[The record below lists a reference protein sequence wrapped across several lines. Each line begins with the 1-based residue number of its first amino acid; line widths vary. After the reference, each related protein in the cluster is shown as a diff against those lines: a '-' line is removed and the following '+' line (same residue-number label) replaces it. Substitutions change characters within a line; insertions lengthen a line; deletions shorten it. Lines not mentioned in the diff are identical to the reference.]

1 MTTSIPATGA
11 GNLARGQ
18 NPHSTV
24 HATPVHATE
33 QADEDEIPALVTDEY
48 FATTRMRAEDNAYT
62 EIPDDPDMLVDKDE
76 STIDQAEPGEM
87 PPSRYFTTR
96 EPHAAGDY
104 GVYTAVVIPLAAP
117 WADGEVDILS

>member
-1 MTTSIPATGA
+1 MTTPTPVTGA

-24 HATPVHATE
+24 HATPVHTTE

-48 FATTRMRAEDNAYT
+48 FAVTRLRVEDT
-62 EIPDDPDMLVDKDE
+62 EIPDDLDMLVDKDE
-76 STIDQAEPGEM
+76 STIEQAETGEM

-117 WADGEVDILS
+117 CADGEVDILS